1 MGVPEPD
8 GRSVAE
14 PIRIGDLL
22 GALPGMTERL
32 AEARLLQS
40 WPGIAGAAAAPRSRA
55 ERVEGG
61 VLHVAVESSG
71 WLHRLGLE
79 EAALLTRCQAIAE
92 VRAIR
97 FHLAPRVAVAVSPEA
112 PGGERPPQT
121 PGTPEAMHA
130 PVRPQ
135 GEVP

>member
-1 MGVPEPD
+1 M
-8 GRSVAE
+8 AE

-22 GALPGMTERL
+22 GALPGMSERL
-32 AEARLLQS
+32 AEARLLRS
-40 WPGIAGAAAAPRSRA
+40 WPGIAGVVAASRSHA

-61 VLHVAVESSG
+61 ALHVAVESSG

-97 FHLAPRVAVAVSPEA
+97 FHLAPRGAVAASPEP
-112 PGGERPPQT
+112 PGEEKPPRT
-121 PGTPEAMHA
+121 PGTMDAS
-130 PVRPQ
+130 VRPQ